1 MSMYWAKP
9 GIGDVG
15 SYQMAG
21 VPFTH
26 SATASFTVDFEFV
39 TKAVVVTCTD
49 DNASNTIDFGPG
61 TSAVHVPKGSTRF
74 EVRCNQINVVRAAGT
89 ISVVAELTGIEAR
102 NIAEIDLSNYG
113 TVS

>member
-1 MSMYWAKP
+1 MSMHWAKP
-9 GIGDVG
+9 GIGNVG
-15 SYQMAG
+15 SYQMSG

-39 TKAVVVTCTD
+39 TKAIVVTCSD
-49 DNASNTIDFGPG
+49 DNVSNTIDFGPG

-74 EVRCNQINVVRAAGT
+74 EVRCNQINVTRAAGT
-89 ISVVAELTGIEAR
+89 VSIVAELTSIEAH
-102 NIAEIDLSNYG
+102 NITGIDLSNYG